1 MGAFRLRATPGK
13 YSLAVTHVA
22 YARFTSQPIEV
33 SAGQTVVVEIRLGRD
48 VIPLQPL
55 VVTARTNSR
64 DRLAGFRERQAMNAF
79 GKFVTREEIDRRPN
93 TETSNLLANIPSVRV
108 VPVKRNE
115 NPNGLTTNLIMMR
128 GGGNESSPDGADIS
142 TAGLCT
148 PSIFLDG
155 TRMVQSASFPVDDLI
170 RSQTLEGVEV
180 YTSFASVPIE
190 YQTMGDCGA
199 VLFWTRQDP
208 AKSKGH
214 WLRNAIGAAA
224 LGVIMLLT
232 L

>member
-1 MGAFRLRATPGK
+1 MHSLSTFLLLLAFPPVVLHAQAITGRVLEVSGGASVSGAAIRLIGAGDRPAGDAVTDSMGAFRLRATPGK

-93 TETSNLLANIPSVRV
+93 TETARPFRAQRYVSSARV
-108 VPVKRNE
+108 TARPATRSRTAWARFGCVPR
-115 NPNGLTTNLIMMR
+115 R
-128 GGGNESSPDGADIS
+128 A
-142 TAGLCT
+142 
-148 PSIFLDG
+148 SI
-155 TRMVQSASFPVDDLI
+155 RWQ
-170 RSQTLEGVEV
+170 
-180 YTSFASVPIE
+180 
-190 YQTMGDCGA
+190 
-199 VLFWTRQDP
+199 
-208 AKSKGH
+208 
-214 WLRNAIGAAA
+214 
-224 LGVIMLLT
+224 
-232 L
+232 